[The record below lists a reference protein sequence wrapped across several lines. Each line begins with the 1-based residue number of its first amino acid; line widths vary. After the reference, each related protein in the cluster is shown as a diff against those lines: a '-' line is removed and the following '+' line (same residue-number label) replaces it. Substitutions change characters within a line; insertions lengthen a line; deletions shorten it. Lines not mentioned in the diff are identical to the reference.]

1 MNNYTQPGERKETK
15 MIDVGHKPNTNRV
28 ARASGNISMSVDTL
42 KDVISGK
49 MEKGDVL
56 SVAQT
61 AGIIGAKKTPSLIP
75 LCHPISLDGVA
86 IDFEI
91 DQDKGRIKVIAKV
104 KSTGK
109 TGVEMEALTACSVAL
124 LTIYDMCKSKD
135 KSMEIKGI
143 HLLEK
148 RGGTSGQWK
157 KKIA

>member
-1 MNNYTQPGERKETK
+1 MNNYTQPRERKETK

-28 ARASGNISMSVDTL
+28 ARASGNISTSVDTL

-75 LCHPISLDGVA
+75 LCHPISLDGVDV
-86 IDFEI
+86 DFEI
-91 DQDKGRIKVIAKV
+91 DQDKGRIKVIAEV

-135 KSMEIKGI
+135 KSMEIKEI

-148 RGGTSGQWK
+148 RGGTSGRWK